1 MPAIKTYDL
10 FRTAYLLCHGGQL
23 ETTHIIRNQ
32 VLFVIQGETVNKED
46 QRYRT
51 GQALVNP
58 LQYREA
64 INMLRDVIYEN
75 LKMNKKRNPHVQS
88 RANRGGQT
96 GQ

>member
-1 MPAIKTYDL
+1 MPTTIKTYDL

-23 ETTHIIRNQ
+23 ETTLLIRNQ
-32 VLFVIQGETVNKED
+32 VLFVIQGESVSRED

-58 LQYREA
+58 LQYREV

-75 LKMNKKRNPHVQS
+75 LKIDKRKNPHVQS
-88 RANRGGQT
+88 RANRGG
-96 GQ
+96 